1 MEAHLYYMV
10 HFIAFQSNVWQGSV
24 LDARGAGIRVV
35 GNPRWRGFYK
45 AMFLYS
51 FRCLCWAVKV

>member
-10 HFIAFQSNVWQGSV
+10 HFIAFQSNVWSQGSV

-35 GNPRWRGFYK
+35 GNPRWTGFTR
-45 AMFLYS
+45 
-51 FRCLCWAVKV
+51 RCFSAVFVVFAEQ